1 MSALTTK
8 EGTTMF
14 FFQAEKKEAY
24 PTYPMTPLEKNA
36 DGVYPV
42 YKERCGVLPCYLN
55 DEGQIVWGCVE
66 SNRVG
71 PTLINFPAG
80 ARDIIAIKDGREV
93 RLELGKPFS
102 GLDCDAL
109 TPFIGRLFRNEA
121 YQTIAAALE
130 DNGFRLFVEN
140 PLEAALH
147 ETQEEHGADVRE
159 HTGRDYHLLIR
170 LLERPE
176 QEIIAKKGSEVM
188 HVWVAHLQGCEGVSL
203 NRTDK
208 IDKKI
213 KRNFGR
219 EFYEQGCWGTLEAF
233 KEKLRQEQDAFSSPA
248 VLATYD
254 KTQNELIEGA
264 FSACEGALGFLEHI
278 ELSIMSELAL
288 PQSASCCVIM

>member
-1 MSALTTK
+1 
-8 EGTTMF
+8 MF
-14 FFQAEKKEAY
+14 FFQAEKKE
-24 PTYPMTPLEKNA
+24 TYPMTPLKKNA

-80 ARDIIAIKDGREV
+80 ARDIIAIKDGRGV

-102 GLDCDAL
+102 GLGCEAL
-109 TPFIGRLFRNEA
+109 APFIGQLFRNEA
-121 YQTIAAALE
+121 YQTIVAALE

-176 QEIIAKKGSEVM
+176 QEIIAKKGSEEM
-188 HVWVAHLQGCEGVSL
+188 HVWVAQLQSSEGVVL

-208 IDKKI
+208 VDRKI

-219 EFYEQGCWGTLEAF
+219 EFYEQGCWGTLKDI
-233 KEKLRQEQDAFSSPA
+233 KEKICVEQEKFSSPE

-254 KTQNELIEGA
+254 STQNELIEGA
-264 FSACEGALGFLEHI
+264 FSACEGALKFLEHI
-278 ELSIMSELAL
+278 EASVMSELTL
-288 PQSASCCVIM
+288 PQSASCCVIT